1 VLTPGDESVLGRR
14 EGQREGSDRERERQ
28 REGSENAPQRA
39 RSFGCVAAIMWSDPP
54 LERAVKFP

>member
-1 VLTPGDESVLGRR
+1 VLGRR